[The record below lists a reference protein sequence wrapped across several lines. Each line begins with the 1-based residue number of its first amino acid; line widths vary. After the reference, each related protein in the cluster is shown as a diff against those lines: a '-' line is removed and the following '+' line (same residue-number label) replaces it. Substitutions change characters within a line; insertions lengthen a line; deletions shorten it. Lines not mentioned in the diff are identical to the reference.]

1 MGDTPLDESEHRQHE
16 RAEHVEHILEATE
29 TATAEQ
35 AYPASSDELAAQY
48 RATEFDLANET
59 ETLEDAFDRLADEY
73 TEFASPA
80 EAREALTAEIT
91 RDERFDDAF
100 TDEPTQQ

>member
-1 MGDTPLDESEHRQHE
+1 MQTGDTPSEEPEHRQHE
-16 RAEHVEHILEATE
+16 RAQQVGQILEATE
-29 TATAEQ
+29 AATAER
-35 AYPASSDELAAQY
+35 AYPASSDELVAEH

-59 ETLEDAFDRLADEY
+59 ETLEDAFDRLAD
-73 TEFASPA
+73 EFASPA